1 MHYKASS
8 AKVYNP
14 AATYLSQ
21 VLVYGWLLLPALAHA
36 QARTPVM
43 VKAPRSTARTS
54 TPSVTTPIAESTVAH
69 LLQPTGAPQPTTTA
83 VARDIDARILP
94 LFGERSKSAQQI
106 EDEIRFLNECDQNF
120 NSREEAS
127 QFFTARGWEYVSE
140 TQLDTAAYR
149 FNLAHL
155 LNDKNGDAFWGLG
168 VVCYQRNQ
176 LADAIRMLKQAATL
190 ADTNAVL
197 LTDLATVEVEYYQA
211 KHDTT
216 SLTDARDHLQ
226 KAVFLNPTQ
235 APAYARL
242 SQISYHLA
250 DYRSAWTYLHKAY
263 KIDLAAIDLTY
274 LQELLAKEPDPIG
287 LFK

>member
-8 AKVYNP
+8 PNVPNP
-14 AATYLSQ
+14 TAVYLSQ
-21 VLVYGWLLLPALAHA
+21 LLVCGWLLLPALAHA

-43 VKAPRSTARTS
+43 VKASRSGTRSSHAPVTA
-54 TPSVTTPIAESTVAH
+54 PMAESAVAH
-69 LLQPTGAPQPTTTA
+69 LAQPVAPQPTTTS
-83 VARDIDARILP
+83 VVREVDARILP

-127 QFFTARGWEYVSE
+127 QFFAARGWEYISE

-168 VVCYQRNQ
+168 VICYQRNQ
-176 LADAIRMLKQAATL
+176 LSDAVRMLKMGVALT
-190 ADTNAVL
+190 DTNAVL
-197 LTDLATVEVEYYQA
+197 LTDLATVELEYYQA
-211 KHDTT
+211 KQDTA
-216 SLTDARDHLQ
+216 SLADAREHLQ

-235 APAYARL
+235 ASAFARL
-242 SQISYHLA
+242 SQISYHQA
-250 DYRSAWTYLHKAY
+250 DYRSAWSYLHKAY
-263 KIDLAAIDLTY
+263 KLDLATIDLAYIR
-274 LQELLAKEPDPIG
+274 ELLLKEPDPTG